1 MAEPK
6 KGNPYEFFVSLT
18 DLFDPQ
24 FFIVNPTIVAGD
36 FKVSKD
42 GGTFIDLATLP
53 VVSPIP
59 SFSVKINLSAAE
71 MNADKVTLAGRD
83 VTGDQWGDIFAF
95 IDNPV
100 ENPESVFDL
109 LEGDH
114 RETSV
119 NIKIFK
125 KGTATILLEKNITG
139 SLLRSD
145 VTVSTLEP

>member
-6 KGNPYEFFVSLT
+6 KGIAYEFYLSLT
-18 DLFDPQ
+18 DIFDPQ
-24 FFIVNPTIVAGD
+24 FFILNPTIEIGD
-36 FKVSKD
+36 FTISKD
-42 GGTFIDLATLP
+42 GGVFGNLATIP
-53 VVSPIP
+53 AASPLLSSSI
-59 SFSVKINLSAAE
+59 KINLSAAE
-71 MNADKVTLAGRD
+71 MTADKVVVKGKD
-83 VTGDQWGDIFAF
+83 SSSDQWGDIFAF

-119 NIKIFK
+119 NLKIFK

-145 VTVSTLEP
+145 ITVSTLEP